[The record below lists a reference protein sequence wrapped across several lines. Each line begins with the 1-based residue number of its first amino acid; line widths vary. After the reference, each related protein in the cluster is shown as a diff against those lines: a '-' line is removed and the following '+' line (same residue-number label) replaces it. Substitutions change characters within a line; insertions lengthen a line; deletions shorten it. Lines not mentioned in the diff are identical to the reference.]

1 MMSGRQD
8 VGGERGK
15 KKEESKKKRKKR
27 EDGVIF
33 SLYRTYFSDQK
44 ESDTHNNSFAEMFHG
59 PIFES

>member
-27 EDGVIF
+27 E
-33 SLYRTYFSDQK
+33 RTELF
-44 ESDTHNNSFAEMFHG
+44 FPFIA
-59 PIFES
+59 PIFPTKRSQTPIGNEEKK